1 VWGDEAKVNKI
12 KKNDIVYVL
21 AGRDTGKTGRVFKVF
36 PKKGRALVEGIN
48 YVKKH
53 ARKTKAEQQGGIIQK
68 ESPIHVSNLALFCK
82 TCNKYARIGI
92 NILADGARSRY
103 CKRCREVI

>member
-1 VWGDEAKVNKI
+1 MEKV

-21 AGRDTGKTGRVFKVF
+21 SGRDSGKTGKVFRVF

-53 ARKTKAEQQGGIIQK
+53 TRKTKAETQGGIMQK
-68 ESPIHVSNLALFCK
+68 ESPIQLSNLTLLCK
-82 TCNKYARIGI
+82 TCNKPARVGI
-92 NILADGARSRY
+92 STLTDGTKSRF
-103 CKRCREVI
+103 CKRCKEVI